1 MTSRG
6 DNSDPIIESD
16 TDKSTTYESLS
27 KNVLITKDNFRRL
40 SVTDSTFTLEGY
52 DYPALDPDEYTR
64 LLLDTTHSGRQ
75 LEISCTG
82 VKDAKI
88 LKKIDDNYEAYLGYI
103 FEFHDIFGKIIKDD
117 EEDRKNV
124 LKFITMTSRQTVKSA
139 RSTFRKFM
147 METEHACKTEID
159 AALTRDL
166 KKLNIMMH
174 HNINAIK
181 KELESALDTDFKKKV
196 WEQLNAV
203 MQTSGPTGANQIEEE
218 NSAEVEVEEMAE
230 FSRTD
235 LRKAMELSFTPNY
248 PRVWD
253 LDERDQIQ
261 MLFEENEDYLKAANF
276 ETNQKDINGTL
287 YAIIEVREENNKIKP
302 KTGIKMPYKHM
313 ACLLV
318 VSDELR
324 QFAVEKGFMKK
335 YKDDLSTE
343 NFCKAFDIEYNRG
356 SQTLTMDMLQ
366 NEITDKMNFHNRKKA
381 EKEERDRKRLGVKSE
396 KSHEAENKKP
406 LAPDST
412 KILNI
417 NSATKHSAAKT
428 ELPDPQASTK
438 TLVERPNFSS
448 VKSSR
453 AMSEK
458 SFSSG
463 LTGTDAINAVIDN
476 IIGANAECSDSF
488 DYIVEQVDRFNLDD
502 HIIDTENNG
511 FALRKA
517 DELGCNLE
525 MLCHDATEI
534 CEKIKTIPGMS
545 QNQQRDMV
553 RDLREARR
561 TVTELSKSRK
571 EFTLYVYETFINGIK
586 SLTTSIDD
594 EQKHIMVELIDGAKR
609 VQHCLKNSLE
619 VGTKHLT
626 SVGATDARTSQG
638 ESGSYKVGNF
648 TGEIGVSVKTL
659 YEFLENFELMTN
671 ATQVSYVGKGKLLKT
686 KLKDYAATVVPP
698 SIENYKEIVKHL
710 AAHYGGVEYILS
722 TAISLHKKEKRI
734 PSTVGAATKR
744 DGWQTIAERAG
755 NHLTII
761 RKVLNLEKHQAK
773 INCEITA
780 THSER
785 YASTLCGVVP
795 EEVAIKYINKCQS
808 YPEKVCKEIIEE
820 VSNLFEIA
828 IKMEPSWVSKKEAKE
843 AERTESK
850 PDYDRNNKSWEFQK
864 KKYSLSYDKRSD
876 MRPKEKPRV
885 VNTTT
890 KGPDDK
896 GGPPRKN
903 NQVVKEDNEDCEM
916 CKIAQELQL
925 GNGYFK
931 DHMKSRGRF
940 NKVQC
945 PIYLK
950 LNIEDRRTI
959 IKKGKL
965 CPKCLKGMER
975 DHECKVA
982 PFSLCKICK
991 DVRVENCKQHKK
1003 ENQEKI
1009 DSKRHWYEKNNL
1021 KMVLQITAGTPNNFE
1036 NEAAIRKS
1044 INFLE
1049 KTKCPQVKGMKEK
1062 ERLLRDRERPLLLSR
1077 KELMEDPRVIK
1088 KVENNE
1094 SLMIYGRIKGH
1105 DRALNFLYDTGANVS
1120 LVKDDVLGTQ
1130 LRAHRTKEK
1139 VHIQNYSGGEVM
1151 QKWLVHLPVDEDRVI
1166 IAQTYAAK
1174 QEITLPKVMRNC
1186 SVVFNEAK
1194 QEIEEITG
1202 TDVSDVEVSDYVGG
1216 RLDGLFGMDMYEFFP
1231 TVVCSLSNG
1240 YTVFKSKLMPH
1251 SKKSEYLIGGSSNK
1265 MKPGTK
1271 VESVAMDL
1279 LNILERDGLPGL
1291 EELNINLVDP
1301 DLLGPFVNVTTRS
1314 GRRTTEDFPQQIN
1327 EKKTTE
1333 DLLQQMN
1340 EEKIAEKQLHNK
1352 EKAKRQKERQD
1363 AINARDEDRKIK
1375 NEKLKTMSQK
1385 EKDDAKK
1392 ERKMMKELEDSMNS
1406 LPVYLDEFE
1415 GERESPLE
1423 KLTRGV
1429 LNFRSRV
1436 NRETIYD
1443 INHLFEQMH
1452 YNPKCSHCMA
1462 LDCPNCAKLDPF
1474 ERTTMANHQD
1484 IFKVNQCLWLDK
1496 DNNFECKLPFKCK
1509 EEDIPKYLSS
1519 NPEMAKAQAKR
1530 ALKKIE
1536 GQNDPKITEMLR
1548 FSFEKL
1554 VKAGYVSKFEDLTED
1569 EKTLVD
1575 SKPIQLYII
1584 WNIRFKLLSISTP
1597 ARIIY
1602 NGSAP
1607 SGRSSLNELLIK
1619 GDLKGRLRFEGVAV
1633 WFCSNKYGVNADI
1646 SKFFNNVKLRK
1657 DDWNFHQIFW
1667 SDTMDP
1673 EKEVERYIFKTCL
1686 YGIASSS
1693 ILTETALER
1702 VAEAHKDDENLY
1714 LSLTNGRFVDD
1725 LFGAVGTEAEA
1736 DALVQKWTETLGNHN
1751 MKIKGAAISGR
1762 PAPPEM
1768 ADEDGIQSCCG
1779 YFYHSELDNL
1789 RVHVPALNFTS
1800 THVRG
1805 MEVGGEDFHGET
1817 IEDLSRFVPLKLTP
1831 RIVLS
1836 KPSKVFDPR
1845 RLLGPYDINVK
1856 ALMRVTRH
1864 YTALKM
1870 KSNAD
1875 PKTIWDSEVPIELRD
1890 HWLKVFHDYIQGGK
1904 FIFPRFPHGNVE
1916 TDQKTLFCFTD
1927 AATLGA
1933 TQALYGGWVNKDTGL
1948 METHLLQAKNEI
1960 HEIKIDQHKYI
1971 ARLEMKSLSTG
1982 GALTKKCEHQVGG
1995 KEKVKDVYFFCDNKV
2010 ASKWTQKDPSLLAET
2025 TRRQVAHF
2033 LHMVRK
2039 RFEVCGDINL
2049 YYIPSSMNIS
2059 DHGTRLG
2066 VSMQDLSPES
2076 TWFNGPHFLQDVNKA
2091 IDDGILIHHSKITL
2105 SKNEEE
2111 ALLDEM
2117 PGRKMPREY
2126 LMINNIMADC
2136 TPDPYDEVMMEEFE
2150 DKYAIDLEVEQ
2161 EIEKHAWLDW
2171 ESHEDEITED

>member
-1 MTSRG
+1 MVDQG
-6 DNSDPIIESD
+6 AANNPID
-16 TDKSTTYESLS
+16 DLDMDKSLTYETFS
-27 KNVLITKDNFRRL
+27 KSVLITKDNFRRL
-40 SVTDSTFTLEGY
+40 SATDPTFTLDCY
-52 DYPALDPDEYTR
+52 DYPKLDAEDYAR
-64 LLLDTTHSGRQ
+64 LLLDNVHSGRQ
-75 LEISCTG
+75 RPSICAGPKNT
-82 VKDAKI
+82 KI
-88 LKKIDDNYEAYLGYI
+88 VNKIDDNYNAYLGYI
-103 FEFHDIFGKIIKDD
+103 FEFHDIYGKIMKN
-117 EEDRKNV
+117 EEGDQAEII
-124 LKFITMTSRQTVKSA
+124 KFITSTARQIVKSA
-139 RSTFRKFM
+139 RTAFRNFLA
-147 METEHACKTEID
+147 EAEHASKTEID
-159 AALTRDL
+159 TALNEDL
-166 KKLNIMMH
+166 KKLGSMMN
-174 HNINAIK
+174 HNFNVIK
-181 KELESALDTDFKKKV
+181 NRLEPALDTAFKKTV
-196 WEQLNAV
+196 WEKLSGIV
-203 MQTSGPTGANQIEEE
+203 QTSGVTNPSYNADDDL
-218 NSAEVEVEEMAE
+218 AEVELEPMSR

-235 LRKAMELSFTPNY
+235 LQRAMEASFSPNY

-253 LDERDQIQ
+253 LGDEQKYEE
-261 MLFEENEDYLKAANF
+261 LLEENENYLREANI
-276 ETNQKDINGTL
+276 EVDKDNANEMIH
-287 YAIIEVREENNKIKP
+287 AIIDIREENNKIKP
-302 KTGIKMPYKHM
+302 KTGIKMSYNQM
-313 ACLLV
+313 GCV
-318 VSDELR
+318 FVISDALR
-324 QFAVEKGFMKK
+324 QFAMEKGFMRK
-335 YKDDLSTE
+335 YKDDPTTE
-343 NFCKAFDIEYNRG
+343 NFCEAFDIEYNRG
-356 SQTLTMDMLQ
+356 NRTLTMDMMN
-366 NEITDKMNFHNRKKA
+366 NEITKHMDFHNQKKA
-381 EKEERDRKRLGVKSE
+381 EKEEKERKKLGIKSE
-396 KSHEAENKKP
+396 KVHGTENKKP
-406 LAPDST
+406 PTPEDIRSAS
-412 KILNI
+412 N
-417 NSATKHSAAKT
+417 NSAAKHSAGKP
-428 ELPDPQASTK
+428 ESSDPQVSTRA
-438 TLVERPNFSS
+438 LLERSNFSS

-458 SFSSG
+458 SSSSG
-463 LTGTDAINAVIDN
+463 LTGTDAINAIIDN

-488 DYIVEQVDRFNLDD
+488 DFFVEEVDRFNLDD
-502 HIIDTENNG
+502 HIIDTDNNG

-545 QNQQRDMV
+545 QSQQRDMV
-553 RDLREARR
+553 RDLREARK

-571 EFTLYVYETFINGIK
+571 EFTLYVYETFINGPK
-586 SLTTSIDD
+586 NKMTSIED
-594 EQKHIMVELIDGAKR
+594 EQKHIMTELIDGAKK
-609 VQHCLKNSLE
+609 VQQCLKISIE
-619 VGTKHLT
+619 IGTKHLT

-638 ESGSYKVGNF
+638 ESGSYKVANF
-648 TGEIGVSVKTL
+648 TGEVGVSVKTL

-722 TAISLHKKEKRI
+722 TAIKLHKKERRI

-773 INCEITA
+773 INCEIIA
-780 THSER
+780 TNSER
-785 YASTLCGVVP
+785 YASALCGVVP
-795 EEVAIKYINKCQS
+795 EETAIKYINKCQS

-828 IKMEPSWVSKKEAKE
+828 IKMEPNWVSKKEAKE
-843 AERTESK
+843 TERTESK

-876 MRPKEKPRV
+876 TRSKEKPRV

-890 KGPDDK
+890 KGPDNRN
-896 GGPPRKN
+896 GPPRKN
-903 NQVVKEDNEDCEM
+903 NQVVKEDNEDCEI

-931 DHMKSRGRF
+931 DHMKTRGRF

-945 PIYLK
+945 PIYLR
-950 LNIEDRRTI
+950 LNIEERKTV

-965 CPKCLKGMER
+965 CPKCLKEVEK
-975 DHECKVA
+975 DHECKA
-982 PFSLCKICK
+982 ALFSLCRICK
-991 DVRVENCKQHKK
+991 NVRVENCKQHKA
-1003 ENQEKI
+1003 ENQEKL
-1009 DSKRHWYEKNNL
+1009 DSKRHWYEKNDL
-1021 KMVLQITAGTPNNFE
+1021 KMVLQMTAGTQNNFE
-1036 NEAAIRKS
+1036 NEDAIRKS

-1062 ERLLRDRERPLLLSR
+1062 ERLLKDRERPLLLSR
-1077 KELMEDPRVIK
+1077 KELMEDPRVINRL
-1088 KVENNE
+1088 ENNE

-1130 LRAHRTKEK
+1130 LGAHRTNEK
-1139 VHIQNYSGGEVM
+1139 VHIQNYSGSEMM
-1151 QKWLVHLPVDEDRVI
+1151 QKWLVKFPIDEDNII
-1166 IAQTYAAK
+1166 IAPTYAAK
-1174 QEITLPKVMRNC
+1174 QEITLPKVMKNC
-1186 SVVFNEAK
+1186 SMVFNEAK
-1194 QEIEEITG
+1194 QEIEEKTG
-1202 TDVSDVEVSDYVGG
+1202 TDVSNVEVSDYVGG
-1216 RLDGLFGMDMYEFFP
+1216 RLDGLFGMDMYDYFP

-1240 YTVFKSKLMPH
+1240 YTVFKSRLMPH

-1265 MKPGTK
+1265 MKSGTK
-1271 VESVAMDL
+1271 VESVAMD
-1279 LNILERDGLPGL
+1279 ILGILDRDGLPGL

-1301 DLLGPFVNVTTRS
+1301 NLLGPFVNVTTRS
-1314 GRRTTEDFPQQIN
+1314 GR
-1327 EKKTTE
+1327 KTTE
-1333 DLLQQMN
+1333 EYLQQMN
-1340 EEKIAEKQLHNK
+1340 EDKIAEKQLLNK
-1352 EKAKRQKERQD
+1352 EKAKRQKERKD
-1363 AINARDEDRKIK
+1363 AINAKDEDKKKKDEKI
-1375 NEKLKTMSQK
+1375 KTMSQK

-1392 ERKMMKELEDSMNS
+1392 ERKMMKELEDDLNS
-1406 LPVYLDEFE
+1406 LPVFLDEFE

-1429 LNFRSRV
+1429 LNFKSRV

-1443 INHLFEQMH
+1443 MGHLFEQMH
-1452 YNPKCSHCMA
+1452 FHPKCSHCIA
-1462 LDCPNCAKLDPF
+1462 LGCPNCAKLDPF

-1484 IFKVNQCLWLDK
+1484 IFKVNQSLWLDK

-1509 EEDIPKYLSS
+1509 EEDIPKFLSS
-1519 NPEMAKAQAKR
+1519 NPEMAMMQAKR
-1530 ALKKIE
+1530 ALRKIE
-1536 GQNDPKITEMLR
+1536 NQNDPKITEMLR
-1548 FSFEKL
+1548 FSFDKL
-1554 VKAGYVSKFEDLTED
+1554 VKAGYVSKFDDLPED
-1569 EKTLVD
+1569 EQKLVD

-1584 WNIRFKLLSISTP
+1584 WNTRFKLLSLSTP

-1607 SGRSSLNELLIK
+1607 SGRASLNELLIK

-1633 WFCSNKYGVNADI
+1633 WFASNKYGVNADI

-1657 DDWNFHQIFW
+1657 DDWNYHQIFW
-1667 SDTMDP
+1667 SDDMDP
-1673 EKEVERYIFKTCL
+1673 EKLNRYVFKTCL

-1702 VAEAHKDDENLY
+1702 VAEANKDDENLY

-1736 DALVQKWTETLGNHN
+1736 EELVTKWTKTLGGHN

-1768 ADEDGIQSCCG
+1768 ADENGIQACCG

-1789 RVHVPALNFTS
+1789 KVHVPTLNFTS
-1800 THVRG
+1800 THLRG
-1805 MEVGGEDFHGET
+1805 MEVGGEDFEGET
-1817 IEDLSRFVPLKLTP
+1817 IEDLSKFVPLKLTP

-1870 KSNAD
+1870 KTTAD
-1875 PKTIWDSEVPIELRD
+1875 PKTIWDSEVPLELRD
-1890 HWLKVFHDYIQGGK
+1890 HWLKVFYDFIQGGK
-1904 FIFPRFPHGNVE
+1904 YIFQRFPHGNVE

-1933 TQALYGGWVNKDTGL
+1933 TQCVYGGWVNKDTGL

-1982 GALTKKCEHQVGG
+1982 GALTKKCEDQVGG
-1995 KEKVKDVYFFCDNKV
+1995 KEKVKDIYFFCDNKV
-2010 ASKWTQKDPSLLAET
+2010 ASKWTQKDPSLLARE

-2033 LHMVRK
+2033 LDKVRK
-2039 RFEVCGDINL
+2039 RFEVCGDIKL
-2049 YYIPSSMNIS
+2049 YYIPSSMNIA
-2059 DHGTRLG
+2059 DYGTRLG
-2066 VSMQDLSPES
+2066 VRMEDLSPDS
-2076 TWFNGPHFLQDVNKA
+2076 TWFNGPHFLQDVDKA
-2091 IDDGILIHHSKITL
+2091 INDGILIHHSKITL

-2111 ALLDEM
+2111 TLLDEM
-2117 PGRKMPREY
+2117 PGRGMPKEY

-2136 TPDPYDEVMMEEFE
+2136 KPDPYDDVMMEEFE
-2150 DKYAIDLEVEQ
+2150 DKYAMDLEVEH
-2161 EIEKHAWLDW
+2161 EVEKYAWLDW
-2171 ESHEDEITED
+2171 ESYEDETTED